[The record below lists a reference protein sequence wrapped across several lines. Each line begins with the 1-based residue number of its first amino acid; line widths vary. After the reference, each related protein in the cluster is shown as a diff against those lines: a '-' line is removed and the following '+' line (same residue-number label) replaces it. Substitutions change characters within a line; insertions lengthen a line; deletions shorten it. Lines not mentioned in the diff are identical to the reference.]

1 MDEPMYT
8 RIIHSAAIL
17 IALLGAGCVTT
28 STLVEEKLDL
38 GTGVTVTHSTAPIV
52 LYRDNSSYAAHA
64 RDYVYLGPVEINRM
78 GEYSYYLWLGIWST
92 ISDADRSYQRDGF
105 ESITLYA
112 DGEPLQ
118 LELVGWTLES
128 IGVSEPVYIKPVASA
143 ADAYYQVTIDQI
155 RVIANAR
162 EIELHA
168 GTAPVRVYLMWDRQG
183 SAHASMREFVDRSL
197 FGATAL
203 HRP

>member
-1 MDEPMYT
+1 MNA
-8 RIIHSAAIL
+8 RIILATAIL
-17 IALLGAGCVTT
+17 ATLLGAGCVSTT
-28 STLVEEKLDL
+28 TLVEEKLDL
-38 GTGVTVTHSTAPIV
+38 GTGVTVTHTTAPIV
-52 LYRDNSSYAAHA
+52 LYRDNSAYAAHA
-64 RDYVYLGPVEINRM
+64 RDYEINRM

-118 LELVGWTLES
+118 LELLGWTLES
-128 IGVSEPVYIKPVASA
+128 IGVSEPVYVKPVASA
-143 ADAYYQVTIDQI
+143 ADAYYRVTMDQI
-155 RVIANAR
+155 RLLANAQ

-183 SAHASMREFVDRSL
+183 SAHASLREFLDRGL
-197 FGATAL
+197 FGATAQYQ
-203 HRP
+203 P

>member
-1 MDEPMYT
+1 MNT
-8 RIIHSAAIL
+8 RILLPTAIL
-17 IALLGAGCVTT
+17 ATLLNTGCVSTT
-28 STLVEEKLDL
+28 TLVEEKLDL
-38 GTGVTVTHSTAPIV
+38 GTGVTVTHATAPIV
-52 LYRDNSSYAAHA
+52 LYRDNSAYAAHA
-64 RDYVYLGPVEINRM
+64 RDYVYLGPVEINQM

-92 ISDADRSYQRDGF
+92 ISDADRSYERDGF

-143 ADAYYQVTIDQI
+143 ADAYYRVTIDQI
-155 RVIANAR
+155 RLIANAR

-168 GTAPVRVYLMWDRQG
+168 GSAPVRVYLMWDRQG
-183 SAHASMREFVDRSL
+183 SAHASLREFLDRSL
-197 FGATAL
+197 YGATAL
-203 HRP
+203 YRP

>member
-1 MDEPMYT
+1 MNT
-8 RIIHSAAIL
+8 RI
-17 IALLGAGCVTT
+17 LLSITLLATLLATGCVSTT
-28 STLVEEKLDL
+28 TLVEERLDL
-38 GTGVTVTHSTAPIV
+38 GTGVTVTHATAPIM
-52 LYRDNSSYAAHA
+52 LYRDNSAYAAHA

-78 GEYSYYLWLGIWST
+78 GEYTYYLWLGIWST
-92 ISDADRSYQRDGF
+92 ISDAERSWQRDGF
-105 ESITLYA
+105 ESITVYA

-143 ADAYYQVTIDQI
+143 ADAYYRVTIDQI
-155 RVIANAR
+155 RLIANAR

-168 GTAPVRVYLMWDRQG
+168 GASPARVYVMWDRQG
-183 SAHASMREFVDRSL
+183 SAHAALREFLDRSL
-197 FGATAL
+197 YGATAL

>member
-1 MDEPMYT
+1 MMNA
-8 RIIHSAAIL
+8 RILLST
-17 IALLGAGCVTT
+17 ALLATLLNSGCVSTT
-28 STLVEEKLDL
+28 TLVEEKLDL
-38 GTGVTVTHSTAPIV
+38 GTGVTVTHATAPIV
-52 LYRDNSSYAAHA
+52 LYRDNSAYAAHA
-64 RDYVYLGPVEINRM
+64 RDYVYLGPVEINQM

-143 ADAYYQVTIDQI
+143 ADAYYRVTIDQI
-155 RVIANAR
+155 RLIANAR
-162 EIELHA
+162 EIELHT

-183 SAHASMREFVDRSL
+183 SAHASLREFLDRSL
-197 FGATAL
+197 YGATAL
-203 HRP
+203 NGP

>member
-1 MDEPMYT
+1 MMNT
-8 RIIHSAAIL
+8 RILLSTAIL
-17 IALLGAGCVTT
+17 AMLLNTGCVTT
-28 STLVEEKLDL
+28 TTLVEEKLDL
-38 GTGVTVTHSTAPIV
+38 GTGVTVTHATAPIM
-52 LYRDNSSYAAHA
+52 LYRDNSAYAAHA

-143 ADAYYQVTIDQI
+143 ADAYYRVTIDQI
-155 RVIANAR
+155 RLIANAR
-162 EIELHA
+162 EIELHT

-183 SAHASMREFVDRSL
+183 SAHASLREFLDRSL
-197 FGATAL
+197 YGATAL
-203 HRP
+203 NGP

>member
-1 MDEPMYT
+1 MKMQLKLAPL
-8 RIIHSAAIL
+8 IL
-17 IALLGAGCVTT
+17 VTLLGSGCVST
-28 STLVEEKLDL
+28 SVLVEERLDM
-38 GTGVTVTHSTAPIV
+38 GTGVTVTHATAPIV
-52 LYRDNSSYAAHA
+52 LYHDNSSYAAHA

-78 GEYSYYLWLGIWST
+78 GDYSYYLWLGIWST
-92 ISDADRSYQRDGF
+92 ISDAERSFQRDGF
-105 ESITLYA
+105 ESVTLYV

-143 ADAYYQVTIDQI
+143 ADAYYRVTIDQI
-155 RVIANAR
+155 RLIANAR

-183 SAHASMREFVDRSL
+183 SAHASMREFVGRGL
-197 FGATAL
+197 YGTTVL
-203 HRP
+203 NRP

>member
-1 MDEPMYT
+1 MDMQVKLT
-8 RIIHSAAIL
+8 SLIL
-17 IALLGAGCVTT
+17 VTLLSAGCIST
-28 STLVEEKLDL
+28 STLVEERLDI
-38 GTGVTVTHSTAPIV
+38 GTGVTVTHATAPIV
-52 LYRDNSSYAAHA
+52 LYRDNSAYAAHA

-78 GEYSYYLWLGIWST
+78 GDYSYYLWLGIWST
-92 ISDADRSYQRDGF
+92 ISDEERAFQRDGF
-105 ESITLYA
+105 ETITLYA

-143 ADAYYQVTIDQI
+143 ADAYYRVTIDQI
-155 RVIANAR
+155 RLIANAR

-183 SAHASMREFVDRSL
+183 SAHASMREFVDRGL
-197 FGATAL
+197 YGTTAL
-203 HRP
+203 NRP

>member
-1 MDEPMYT
+1 MMT
-8 RIIHSAAIL
+8 ARIFLPTAFLAM
-17 IALLGAGCVTT
+17 LLNTGCVSTT
-28 STLVEEKLDL
+28 TLVEEKLDL
-38 GTGVTVTHSTAPIV
+38 GTGVTVTHATAPIM
-52 LYRDNSSYAAHA
+52 LYRDNSAYAAHA

-92 ISDADRSYQRDGF
+92 ISDAARSYQRDGF

-128 IGVSEPVYIKPVASA
+128 IGVSEPVYVKPVASA
-143 ADAYYQVTIDQI
+143 ADAYYRVTIDQI
-155 RVIANAR
+155 RLIANAR
-162 EIELHA
+162 EIELHT
-168 GTAPVRVYLMWDRQG
+168 GTSPARVYLMWDRQG
-183 SAHASMREFVDRSL
+183 SAHASLRQFLDHSL
-197 FGATAL
+197 YGAMAL